1 MKAESLLSA
10 GFSLPIENSAFMV
23 AVVTVSSLLSCLAA
37 TEIIIS

>member
-23 AVVTVSSLLSCLAA
+23 AVVPISSLLSCRVGR
-37 TEIIIS
+37 EIIVS